1 MKSNRLHIYLILAL
15 VVLTATGCDSI
26 LGSKQDKVT
35 DEIFE
40 AGRSDPQLISEVEY
54 VPLFPFF
61 SQGGDAS
68 LLDAPKDIYVGY
80 DELIY
85 VVDSRGLH
93 ILDTSGRSAAF
104 IPINGGGTSVI
115 QDRRLN
121 VYVTARRDTVLN
133 GRSWNLPVVIRYSE
147 LTSGI
152 PKISDIIW
160 HPFDD
165 DSRRFNRPDPVA
177 TDEMVSFTGVGVL
190 YDNNIYVS
198 RRGPINERSS
208 VILPHNTIM
217 EFDTEGINIQSIV
230 SLHPSQASL
239 RSSVYPADVVT
250 FVHPP
255 QRSFFEQNR
264 HFILAQSAS
273 PDDVLSGNS
282 PPILPLRYSA
292 LSIKVVFTSDGTE
305 YQPDTQMLQTA
316 ANPARGNGFLYDE
329 FKFVNPTDITVATD
343 GSNFLFVL
351 DGGSDS
357 LFVFTGQGI
366 EGVTPPPG
374 STATKP
380 VVASFGGTGDG
391 AKQFNRPQG
400 VAYFGEIVYVADTGN
415 NRISRF
421 RLNTDFE

>member
-1 MKSNRLHIYLILAL
+1 M
-15 VVLTATGCDSI
+15 
-26 LGSKQDKVT
+26 GSKQDQVT
-35 DEIFE
+35 DEIFD

-61 SQGGDAS
+61 SQSGDGAQ
-68 LLDAPKDIYVGY
+68 LDAPKDIYVGY

-85 VVDSRGLH
+85 VVDNRGLH

-104 IPINGGGTSVI
+104 IAINGGGTSVI

-121 VYVTARRDTVLN
+121 VYVTARRDTVVN

-147 LTSGI
+147 LTSGTPRI
-152 PKISDIIW
+152 ADIIW

-165 DSRRFNRPDPVA
+165 DSRRFNRPDPIE
-177 TDEMVSFTGVGVL
+177 TDEEVSFTGVGVL
-190 YDNNIYVS
+190 YDNHIYVS

-217 EFDTEGINIQSIV
+217 EFDTEGVNIQSLV

-239 RSSVYPADVVT
+239 RSVVYPADVIT
-250 FVHPP
+250 YVHPP
-255 QRSFFEQNR
+255 QRSFFEQSR
-264 HFILAQSAS
+264 HLIIAQSSALN
-273 PDDVLSGNS
+273 DVVSGGL
-282 PPILPLRYSA
+282 PPISPLRYST
-292 LSIKVVFTSDGTE
+292 LSIKVVTTSDGVE

-316 ANPARGNGFLYDE
+316 ANPARGDGFLYDE
-329 FKFVNPTDITVATD
+329 FKFVNPTDLTMAAD

-357 LFVFTGQGI
+357 LYVFTGQGI

-374 STATKP
+374 STSSKP
-380 VVASFGGTGDG
+380 IVVSFGGSGDG
-391 AKQFNRPQG
+391 AKQFDRPQG
-400 VAYFGEIVYVADTGN
+400 VAYFRKIVYVADTGN

>member
-1 MKSNRLHIYLILAL
+1 MRNRQHIIFFL
-15 VVLTATGCDSI
+15 VCFAVGLTGCDT
-26 LGSKQDKVT
+26 LMGSKQDGVT

-61 SQGGDAS
+61 NQSGDGS
-68 LLDAPKDIYVGY
+68 TLDAPKDVYVGY

-85 VVDSRGLH
+85 IVDSRGLH

-104 IPINGGGTSVI
+104 IPISGGATSVI

-133 GRSWNLPVVIRYSE
+133 GQSWNLPVVIRYSE
-147 LTSGI
+147 LTSGQPRI
-152 PKISDIIW
+152 ADIIW

-165 DSRRFNRPDPVA
+165 DSRRFNRPDPVP
-177 TDEMVSFTGVGVL
+177 TDEEVSFTGVGVL
-190 YDNNIYVS
+190 YDNHIYVS
-198 RRGPINERSS
+198 RRGPVNERAT

-217 EFDTEGINIQSIV
+217 EFDTEGVNIQSLV
-230 SLHPSQASL
+230 SLHPSLASL
-239 RSSVYPADVVT
+239 RSTVYPTDVIT

-255 QRSFFEQNR
+255 QRSFFEQSR
-264 HFILAQSAS
+264 HLIIAQSAS
-273 PDDVLSGNS
+273 QDDVVGGGL
-282 PPILPLRYSA
+282 PPISPLRYST
-292 LSIKVVFTSDGTE
+292 LSIKVVFASDGVE

-316 ANPARGNGFLYDE
+316 ANPSRGDGFLYDE
-329 FKFVNPTDITVATD
+329 FKFSNPTDLTIAAD

-351 DGGSDS
+351 DGGTDS
-357 LFVFTGQGI
+357 LYVFTAQGI

-374 STATKP
+374 STSTKP
-380 VVASFGGTGDG
+380 VIVSFGGSGDG
-391 AKQFNRPQG
+391 AKQFNRPEG
-400 VAYFGEIVYVADTGN
+400 VAYFRKIVYVADTGN